1 MGSRMASGSGLDGN
15 AGWGAFTD
23 LLGGVTV
30 PFDLVDMG
38 LLSFE
43 LRALLGL
50 KQDGRGSQVEFWVV
64 TPSERHRGSKTD
76 GVFALWRR

>member
-15 AGWGAFTD
+15 AGWGDFTD

-43 LRALLGL
+43 LRDLLG
-50 KQDGRGSQVEFWVV
+50 
-64 TPSERHRGSKTD
+64 
-76 GVFALWRR
+76 